1 MDFCLERNL
10 QYEFKEGIFD
20 KLAEKEEISQF
31 DTKENKLKKVRIWQ
45 LKPSSDFSMRFISFD
60 ELMKNFGKPDKNNYK
75 VVFDGELPTDNLES
89 IYEICNLNQ
98 PDGYEGHALSISDV
112 IELYDTQSKFYYVD
126 KIGFKEI
133 DFNQHT
139 ETEEQTNQN

>member
-1 MDFCLERNL
+1 MDFCSERNF
-10 QYEFKEGIFD
+10 QCEFKEGIFD
-20 KLAEKEEISQF
+20 RLAEKEEASQF
-31 DTKENKLKKVRIWQ
+31 YTKEKELKKVRIWQ

-60 ELMKNFGKPDKNNYK
+60 ELLKSFGKPDKNNYK

-89 IYEICNLNQ
+89 IYEICDLNQ
-98 PDGYEGHALSISDV
+98 PDGYYGHALSISDV